1 METAKIFQNGQR
13 QAVRLPRQFRFAC
26 DRVAIK
32 KVGNAVVLFP
42 PDAPWETLFNAL
54 EQFSPDFMEDRCQP
68 QIQER
73 DSL

>member
-1 METAKIFQNGQR
+1 METAKIFQNGQS

-42 PDAPWETLFNAL
+42 PDAPRALPHPVLFLFISHA
-54 EQFSPDFMEDRCQP
+54 
-68 QIQER
+68 
-73 DSL
+73 

>member
-1 METAKIFQNGQR
+1 METAKIFQNGQS
-13 QAVRLPRQFRFAC
+13 QAVRLPRRFRFAC

-42 PDAPWETLFNAL
+42 PDAPWDTLFNAL
-54 EQFSPDFMEDRCQP
+54 EQFSPDFMADRCQP

-73 DSL
+73 ASL

>member
-1 METAKIFQNGQR
+1 METAKIFQNGQS

-26 DRVAIK
+26 DSVAVK

-42 PDAPWETLFNAL
+42 PDAPWDTLFDAL
-54 EQFSPDFMEDRCQP
+54 GQFSPDFMADRCQP
-68 QIQER
+68 PMQER